1 MRLLKRYATRWN
13 VASSSPDEVIEFFSI
28 YLILPAALGPWVYSA
43 FNRNEY
49 FKQRKMFLGSKAR
62 PARKA
67 DNLAA
72 ICESI
77 V

>member
-1 MRLLKRYATRWN
+1 MRLLSRYATSWK
-13 VASSSPDEVIEFFSI
+13 VASSTPDEVIECFQI
-28 YLILPAALGPWVYSA
+28 YVVLPAALGPCVYSA

-49 FKQRKMFLGSKAR
+49 QKQRKMFLGSKAR
-62 PARKA
+62 TARKA